1 MAPVISVGRSTDS
14 RYRDDSSPIPCP
26 RCRGRVHHA
35 VLKVNSDRHFPGVV
49 NLQSKAK
56 YHVQYVRFWLKAD
69 IPAHVDLC
77 PLLTQ
82 SGHRA
87 LYLIGFRQQ

>member
-1 MAPVISVGRSTDS
+1 MWALFRMYS
-14 RYRDDSSPIPCP
+14 
-26 RCRGRVHHA
+26 
-35 VLKVNSDRHFPGVV
+35 
-49 NLQSKAK
+49 
-56 YHVQYVRFWLKAD
+56 VQYNVRFWLKAD